1 LGSRPRCTEPT
12 ERSYSPGRPERHCR
26 RQGRR
31 RLPDTVFEKRNGAA
45 PRPGGRGEGLLGR
58 RKSRICRVSTRVFP
72 LCTSISPAADVGSRC
87 AIRGGPYCRTHSSTT
102 SLPFVMAVREENPAS
117 PPRSPS
123 ARVDESFFEP
133 TAVRD
138 DWPEATRTTERTSAR
153 ERTVQIGVELA
164 PVGDQAL
171 RCTAD
176 AVGLS
181 ATALLRAIVLRLCRE
196 VDAGAPRLPS
206 VLKTRMPALE
216 GTPGATRVL
225 RRVSLRRP
233 DERVLRRGHS
243 SRAGSPTSPTTSK
256 QGPPP
261 GRTTRLARTAAC

>member
-1 LGSRPRCTEPT
+1 
-12 ERSYSPGRPERHCR
+12 
-26 RQGRR
+26 
-31 RLPDTVFEKRNGAA
+31 
-45 PRPGGRGEGLLGR
+45 
-58 RKSRICRVSTRVFP
+58 
-72 LCTSISPAADVGSRC
+72 
-87 AIRGGPYCRTHSSTT
+87 
-102 SLPFVMAVREENPAS
+102 MAVREENPAS

-153 ERTVQIGVELA
+153 ERTVQVGVELA

-225 RRVSLRRP
+225 RRVSLRRL
-233 DERVLRRGHS
+233 DERVLRRGAATMGGTPSALIARRIAHV
-243 SRAGSPTSPTTSK
+243 ANHIET
-256 QGPPP
+256 GPPARADDP
-261 GRTTRLARTAAC
+261 IGTYRRLLTVLHGGGQA